1 MLYLQYII
9 ISKGLF
15 WLWWYLNNKQS
26 NEDFQ
31 NKIENFQY
39 RTCLVITVGIQG
51 TSREQLYDE
60 LGLYSLVRRSWCNK
74 LVFFYSN
81 CKLFSNKLSLFLSR
95 FLFSRKLSVNII
107 INLYYKTN
115 SNKNKILKTKVF
127 PILYKL
133 IL

>member
-74 LVFFYSN
+74 LVFF
-81 CKLFSNKLSLFLSR
+81 LQQL
-95 FLFSRKLSVNII
+95 
-107 INLYYKTN
+107 
-115 SNKNKILKTKVF
+115 
-127 PILYKL
+127 
-133 IL
+133 